1 MTSLSDTELT
11 TLRNR
16 FRRDAELLL
25 QHQPQED
32 GPEKTLQSEPTEQT
46 TVSRINRHSVFW
58 LVASVAV
65 TIYTDFFNILLHSD
79 IINRWWL
86 NVGVALLALCL
97 SLALFCILYLDWFRG
112 ISHYEQEFPA
122 LPAVTTAAFI
132 AASCSMNMALWPL
145 WSILTPLVLFTQF
158 MGVVMLVSLL
168 G

>member
-1 MTSLSDTELT
+1 MSSVGDSELT
-11 TLRNR
+11 ALRNR

-25 QHQPQED
+25 QDQHED
-32 GPEKTLQSEPTEQT
+32 GPEKTSQSESTEQRPF
-46 TVSRINRHSVFW
+46 SRINRHSVFW

-65 TIYTDFFNILLHSD
+65 TIYTDFFNILLHND

-86 NVGVALLALCL
+86 NVGVTLLALCL
-97 SLALFCILYLDWFRG
+97 TLALFCILYLDWFRG
-112 ISHYEQEFPA
+112 VSHYEQEYPA

-132 AASCSMNMALWPL
+132 AASCSLNMALWPL